1 MQGATRNEQPN
12 GLTESRLVLLF
23 LTFLSP
29 LRRMANDDDS
39 KTPRNDSLI
48 GNLMGYLDTR
58 IDLVRL
64 EAQEKVKNAFVGTV
78 HGVAMALIGLMF
90 LIFLSVFAG
99 LALNSALDSPYWG
112 FGLVAGFY
120 LVLLIIFLVG
130 VDKKIFQGLAD
141 KLLNNTIYKSDK
153 RQA

>member
-1 MQGATRNEQPN
+1 
-12 GLTESRLVLLF
+12 
-23 LTFLSP
+23 
-29 LRRMANDDDS
+29 MAYDDDAT
-39 KTPRNDSLI
+39 KTPRNDSI
-48 GNLMGYLDTR
+48 VGNLMGYLDTR

-64 EAQEKVKNAFVGTV
+64 ETQEKVKNAFVGTV
-78 HGVAMALIGLMF
+78 HGAAMGLFGLLF
-90 LIFLSVFAG
+90 LIFLSIFAG

-112 FGLVAGFY
+112 FGIVAGFY

-130 VDKKIFQGLAD
+130 VDKKLFQGIAD

>member
-1 MQGATRNEQPN
+1 
-12 GLTESRLVLLF
+12 
-23 LTFLSP
+23 
-29 LRRMANDDDS
+29 MANDDAS
-39 KTPRNDSLI
+39 KTPRNDSLM

-64 EAQEKVKNAFVGTV
+64 EAQEKAKTAFVGTV
-78 HGVAMALIGLMF
+78 HGVMMGLIGLMF
-90 LIFLSVFAG
+90 LIFLSIFAG
-99 LALNSALDSPYWG
+99 LALNAALDSTYWG
-112 FGLVAGFY
+112 FGVVAGFY

-130 VDKKIFQGLAD
+130 VDKKIFQSLAD